1 MILNDISQVAGNVAV
16 DRQGVDVFRV
26 ARQGERQQPHGC
38 QGVGVHFCVA
48 GATLRASPV
57 NSLILPPGRNPAT
70 NPPRDAMQDDQP
82 TRADVE
88 RLHGAL
94 RRERLERKQE
104 QGRAARAE
112 RLIEDLPLRLAA
124 AVGEV
129 RRELAAEVAA
139 LRLEVKDLGEA
150 LDQIR
155 RA

>member
-1 MILNDISQVAGNVAV
+1 
-16 DRQGVDVFRV
+16 
-26 ARQGERQQPHGC
+26 
-38 QGVGVHFCVA
+38 
-48 GATLRASPV
+48 
-57 NSLILPPGRNPAT
+57 
-70 NPPRDAMQDDQP
+70 MQDDQP